1 MPSRSSPRSCREL
14 KKCPPSLK
22 LRRDSLRS
30 RPRRERRLGGKG
42 IRTPGLLIAN
52 ETLYQLSYTPVLPMK
67 TGLNKSG
74 KKFPLSTPFAHR
86 YITIRTEYSTNP
98 ACYTR
103 LANLFTAIHQT
114 ESIMPGLRSTAR
126 RSSAPYERQTRP
138 SRGVT
143 WLH

>member
-1 MPSRSSPRSCREL
+1 MSRTQKMSA
-14 KKCPPSLK
+14 SLK

-74 KKFPLSTPFAHR
+74 KNFRCPPLLH
-86 YITIRTEYSTNP
+86 
-98 ACYTR
+98 
-103 LANLFTAIHQT
+103 TAISLYGQNTAQT
-114 ESIMPGLRSTAR
+114 RRATEGWRGNQTFLGDH
-126 RSSAPYERQTRP
+126 RSSPRTA
-138 SRGVT
+138 
-143 WLH
+143 

>member
-1 MPSRSSPRSCREL
+1 MSRTQKMSA
-14 KKCPPSLK
+14 SLK

-52 ETLYQLSYTPVLPMK
+52 ETLYQLSYTPALPMK

-74 KKFPLSTPFAHR
+74 KNFRCPLLLHTA
-86 YITIRTEYSTNP
+86 ILLLRTEYSTNP
-98 ACYTR
+98 ACYRR